1 VSAPEPAASAL
12 AAKKPSEVKPFVVG
26 QASSLSAQELNR
38 FRIHNEGIVR
48 SVGARLSL
56 FLRTEFAF
64 DLEHLDAME
73 LGRFASKAEPIDNY
87 LLFQVERFPGTG
99 VVGFPKP
106 LALAIGDRM
115 LGGRGF
121 GANPDRELREVELAL
136 LNQAVLLALKEYFSK
151 WSDSQ
156 DEAKVRIV
164 GRETNIKLLAEDH
177 PTAIV
182 YILKVQAVIG
192 DCFATVDIILPLEMM
207 AQSIQKAMVSMA
219 EAGSEAGNLAQEAIQ
234 WNPAYNDL
242 TMRISALWAGLS
254 ITPREIL
261 QMRAGDMIPLDPA
274 KIDEVE
280 LQIEGLPRFR
290 GKLGSANRKV
300 AIEITERLT

>member
-219 EAGSEAGNLAQEAIQ
+219 EAGSEAGNLAQEVIQ

>member
-1 VSAPEPAASAL
+1 MSAPESAASAL
-12 AAKKPSEVKPFVVG
+12 AAKKPAEVKPFVVG

-56 FLRTEFAF
+56 FLRAEFAF

-73 LGRFASKAEPIDNY
+73 LGRYASKAEPSGNY
-87 LLFQVERFPGTG
+87 LLFQVDRFPGTG

-207 AQSIQKAMVSMA
+207 AQSIQRAMVSMA
-219 EAGSEAGNLAQEAIQ
+219 EAGSDSGDLPKDAVL
-234 WNPAYNDL
+234 WNPAFNDL

-261 QMRAGDMIPLDPA
+261 QMRAGDMIPLDPE

>member
-1 VSAPEPAASAL
+1 MSAPEPAASAL
-12 AAKKPSEVKPFVVG
+12 AAQKPSEVKPFVVG

>member
-1 VSAPEPAASAL
+1 VSAPEPAAAAL
-12 AAKKPSEVKPFVVG
+12 AAQKPSEVKPFVVG

>member
-1 VSAPEPAASAL
+1 VSASDKAASAVG
-12 AAKKPSEVKPFVVG
+12 ANKQSEVKPFVVG

-38 FRIHNEGIVR
+38 FRIHNEGIMR

-56 FLRTEFAF
+56 FLRAEFAF

-73 LGRFASKAEPIDNY
+73 LGRYAANAEPINNY
-87 LLFQVERFPGTG
+87 VLFQVERFPGTG

-151 WSDSQ
+151 WSDSP

-177 PTAIV
+177 PTAVV
-182 YILKVQAVIG
+182 YILKIQAIIG

-207 AQSIQKAMVSMA
+207 AQSIQRAMVSMG
-219 EAGSEAGNLAQEAIQ
+219 EAGSDAGVLTKDEVL

-242 TMRISALWAGLS
+242 TMRISALWAGLT

-261 QMRAGDMIPLDPA
+261 QMRAGDMIPLDPS

>member
-1 VSAPEPAASAL
+1 MSASETAARTD
-12 AAKKPSEVKPFVVG
+12 AARKTSEVKPFVVG
-26 QASSLSAQELNR
+26 QASSLSAHELNR
-38 FRIHNEGIVR
+38 FRIHNEAIIR
-48 SVGARLSL
+48 SVGARLAL
-56 FLRTEFAF
+56 FLRAEFSF

-73 LGRFASKAEPIDNY
+73 LGRYASKAEPMGNY
-87 LLFQVERFPGTG
+87 LLFQVDRFPGTG
-99 VVGFPKP
+99 FVCFPKP

-136 LNQAVLLALKEYFSK
+136 LNQAVQLALKEYFSK

-164 GRETNIKLLAEDH
+164 GRETDIKLLAGDH
-177 PTAIV
+177 PAAVV

-192 DCFATVDIILPLEMM
+192 DCFATVDIVLPLEMM
-207 AQSIQKAMVSMA
+207 AQSIQKALVTMG
-219 EAGSEAGNLAQEAIQ
+219 EAGSETVNAPSDKIL
-234 WNPAYNDL
+234 WNPAYDDL
-242 TMRISALWAGLS
+242 ALRLTALWSGLS

-261 QMRAGDMIPLDPA
+261 QLRTGDMIPLDPS
-274 KIDEVE
+274 KIDQVE
-280 LQIEGLPRFR
+280 LRLEGLPRFR

>member
-219 EAGSEAGNLAQEAIQ
+219 EAGSEAGNLAQEAIR

-242 TMRISALWAGLS
+242 TMRISALWSGLS